1 MSNKNVNL
9 TLKHEKENNGK
20 IKKVK
25 NKENVRGKPCV
36 RDEKPQQ
43 VKDKISYTLKSCI
56 IYEKF
61 KVT

>member
-1 MSNKNVNL
+1 MKKENKGRIKKIKNKKNVC
-9 TLKHEKENNGK
+9 
-20 IKKVK
+20 
-25 NKENVRGKPCV
+25 GKPCV

-56 IYEKF
+56 KYEKF